1 MANRSRDYYRKMRK
15 KHIDRK
21 KRIIHMLRGYWY
33 YKYEGEL
40 SKEKI
45 HCSCWMCSAKTSVC
59 YKPSEQRKIE
69 SMKEQLVDL

>member
-1 MANRSRDYYRKMRK
+1 
-15 KHIDRK
+15 
-21 KRIIHMLRGYWY
+21 MLRGYWY